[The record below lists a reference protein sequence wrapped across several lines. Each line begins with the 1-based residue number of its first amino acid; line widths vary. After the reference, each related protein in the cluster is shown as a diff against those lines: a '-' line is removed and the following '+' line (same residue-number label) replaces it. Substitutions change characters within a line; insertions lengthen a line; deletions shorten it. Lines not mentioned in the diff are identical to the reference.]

1 MIYRSIINCVFSIAI
16 LLSFDLALMSV
27 SDFSTAYA
35 KAEVVISSPQNI
47 SGNISWDGEADYI
60 IKSVVNIPASMSL
73 NISSGVSIKF
83 MEDGRI
89 EVVGGVLNIGSQQN
103 TTQASTSSRVN
114 ILINDIY
121 STPISIVSGGRV
133 QIYNTDFKSNGLELT
148 QGIFG
153 IFGVESSLKLFNSSM
168 NNFNISGEAVF
179 ASEGGVSLNNFT
191 LNTFRA
197 PSFLVASNNAKID
210 VVESNFTN
218 LKTDNAFNI
227 FNGSIF
233 KFDKSVISS
242 SVLEVGNVNSG
253 TCISGFAG
261 TSLYVSNSNI
271 LKCNVGLSFFGQ
283 GTFEIHENNIY
294 ENNISIQNYSH
305 NLNAVNNWWGNS
317 AGPKIRGDIA
327 DGDTSGE
334 GAGGD
339 NTNMGGSLN
348 GYEVGFNY
356 EMKALP
362 FSSVKFGEQKC
373 CSSVIFIPGMQ
384 GSRLYK
390 KGLWGIENQLWEPN
404 TNSDTKSLFLDKTG
418 KTLFNNIYTRDV
430 IGKTN
435 FTGPVLSLDIYQGLL
450 NNMNAKKE
458 AGIISD
464 FYAFPYDWRMS
475 PFFIIS
481 NGSKIE
487 NNILFLKNK
496 IKEMANKS
504 PSGQVII
511 LSHSYGGLIAK
522 AVASSLEKDGDLNKI
537 ESLIMVAA
545 PEFGTPQSISS
556 VIYGDN
562 QDILYGLILSKDTVV
577 ALAKNMISAYILF
590 PSIKYFSD
598 YNNHSDVIVLDKWS
612 RDFFGID
619 LVNIDSF
626 NKFNLLI
633 GKIKSLNYNLFNIAI
648 KERGDIDNVS
658 DEVSKKTYSIL
669 GVGLPTLSK
678 IKFIK
683 PRCRAVVFCNKN
695 SMPDFDREFSIMGD
709 GVVLAND
716 LISKTGSVFTV
727 DIGLENEEE
736 KVSWDFFMTGGIAHK
751 DIFRSAGIV
760 DVVDAIISRKKQE
773 LSNINS
779 FAEITNSK
787 ISFIAEISSKPTPF
801 NLLFKTIDFL
811 NIQKVNQQD
820 VNFSVDS
827 RLNESRIVIT
837 ESYGPIVLK
846 NKINELSGN
855 LALEIPLYNRIINKT
870 EFSSNN
876 SSGIASVLNCQ
887 NMNCQNNNIINGA
900 IYGVGIG
907 TGMGQ
912 IVIKSG
918 NSESVYNNISITG
931 STDIIIDHSTT
942 TILIDQNGDGVT
954 DDSMIPIVSTSS
966 ESRLLSDELFKI
978 AKDKL
983 LDLIMLNNLGTTS
996 VPVSSTTVF
1005 LINKYIDKV
1014 NIAERKYNNSS
1025 ASESLKFINSFY
1037 NVMETNMTT
1046 LSKLLESY
1054 RKEGDL
1060 FVSKKFSPLNPKLTF
1075 INRRSLEIG
1084 DELIAYSQIHKII
1097 FELMEGLN

>member
-1 MIYRSIINCVFSIAI
+1 MIYRSIINCVFLLAI
-16 LLSFDLALMSV
+16 LFSFDLVLMPTLG
-27 SDFSTAYA
+27 FSKVYA

-47 SGNISWDGEADYI
+47 SGDISWDSETDYI
-60 IKSVVNIPASMSL
+60 IKSVVSIPASASL
-73 NISSGVSIKF
+73 KIDSGVNIKF
-83 MEDGRI
+83 VEDGRI
-89 EVVGGVLNIGSQQN
+89 EVVGGVLNIGSEQS
-103 TTQASTSSRVN
+103 TTQTSTSSRVN

-133 QIYNTDFKSNGLELT
+133 QIYNADFKSDGLELS
-148 QGIFG
+148 QGVFG
-153 IFGVESSLKLFNSSM
+153 IFGVKSSLKLLNSSM
-168 NNFNISGEAVF
+168 NNFNISGEAIFV
-179 ASEGGVSLNNFT
+179 SEGMTYLNNFT

-210 VVESNFTN
+210 VVESTFTN
-218 LKTDNAFNI
+218 LKTNNAFNI

-242 SVLEVGNVNSG
+242 AIFESENVNSG

-271 LKCNVGLSFFGQ
+271 FKCNVGLSFFGQ

-305 NLNAVNNWWGNS
+305 DLNAINNWWGNS
-317 AGPKIRGDIA
+317 AGPKIKGDIV
-327 DGDTSGE
+327 DGDTNGE
-334 GAGGD
+334 DMGGD
-339 NTNMGGSLN
+339 NTNMGGPLN

-362 FSSVKFGEQKC
+362 FSAIKFGEQKC

-384 GSRLYK
+384 GSRLYR

-404 TNSDTKSLFLDKTG
+404 ANSDTKSLFLDKTG
-418 KTLFNNIYTRDV
+418 KSLFNNIYTRDIV
-430 IGKTN
+430 YKTN
-435 FTGPVLSLDIYQGLL
+435 FTGPILSLDIYQELL

-475 PFFIIS
+475 PLYIIS

-496 IKEMANKS
+496 IKEMSNKS

-522 AVASSLEKDGDLNKI
+522 AVALSLEKDGDLNKI
-537 ESLIMVAA
+537 ESLIMVAT

-577 ALAKNMISAYILF
+577 ALARNMISAYMLF

-598 YNNHSDVIVLDKWS
+598 YNNHSDVIVLDNWS
-612 RDFFGID
+612 KDFFGIN
-619 LVNIDSF
+619 LININSF
-626 NKFNLLI
+626 EKFNLLI
-633 GKIKSLNYNLFNIAI
+633 AKLKGLNQNLFNSVIR
-648 KERGDIDNVS
+648 EREGIDNVS
-658 DEVSKKTYSIL
+658 DEVSKKTYSVL

-683 PRCRAVVFCNKN
+683 PRCGTVVFCNKKTT
-695 SMPDFDREFSIMGD
+695 PDFDREFSIMGD

-727 DIGLENEEE
+727 DIGLENEEK
-736 KVSWDFFMTGGIAHK
+736 KVSWDFFMTGGVAHK
-751 DIFRSAGIV
+751 DIFRSAGVV

-773 LSNINS
+773 LSNKNS

-787 ISFIAEISSKPTPF
+787 ISFIAEALSKPTPL
-801 NLLFKTIDFL
+801 NSLYKAIDFL
-811 NIQKVNQQD
+811 NIKKVNQQD
-820 VNFSVDS
+820 VNFSVNS
-827 RLNESRIVIT
+827 RLNENKIVIT

-855 LALEIPLYNRIINKT
+855 PALEIPLYNRIINKT

-876 SSGIASVLNCQ
+876 SSGIASVLSCH
-887 NMNCQNNNIINGA
+887 NMNCQNNIIKGA

-912 IVIKSG
+912 IIIKSG

-931 STDIIIDHSTT
+931 STDVIIDHSTT
-942 TILIDQNGDGVT
+942 TILIDQNGDGVM
-954 DDSMIPIVSTSS
+954 DDSMVPIVSTSS
-966 ESRLLSDELFKI
+966 ESHLLSDELFKI

-983 LDLIMLNNLGTTS
+983 LDLITLNNFGTTS

-1025 ASESLKFINSFY
+1025 ALESLKFINSFY

-1060 FVSKKFSPLNPKLTF
+1060 FASKKFSPLNPKLTF
-1075 INRRSLEIG
+1075 INRRGLEIG
-1084 DELIAYSQIHKII
+1084 DELIVYSQIHKIV
-1097 FELMEGLN
+1097 FELIEGLN